1 MPNPGFPPYY
11 DVDFFNTL
19 KHYHETSPMNIAV
32 MSIKQW
38 YKVLLDDQVLMN
50 PTIGDMAPSLVP
62 VRVEELSP
70 EIDWDIT
77 WRMSRMKGLDSE

>member
-1 MPNPGFPPYY
+1 
-11 DVDFFNTL
+11 
-19 KHYHETSPMNIAV
+19 

-77 WRMSRMKGLDSE
+77 WRMSRMKGLDSELTAFIFKLLHCLLPSQDRVSRITRNQTQNI